1 MDAIQVELF
10 ELAIVVVTALVGWA
24 TKHVVTYLKE
34 KGIIVKIEN
43 NKALVKIAVEA
54 VEQSYKTLHGKEKLD
69 LAKIE
74 LIKLANE
81 KGVKI
86 SEKEIDL
93 LLESAVKE
101 MNDTIKKENKK

>member
-1 MDAIQVELF
+1 MDAIQVELI
-10 ELAIVVVTALVGWA
+10 ELAIVAVTALVGWA
-24 TKHVVTYLKE
+24 TKHTVTYLKQ
-34 KGIIVKIEN
+34 KGIIAKLEN
-43 NKALVKIAVEA
+43 NRALVKIAVEA
-54 VEQSYKTLHGKEKLD
+54 VEQTYKTLHGKEKMD

-74 LIKLANE
+74 LVKLAKE

-101 MNDTIKKENKK
+101 MNDTIKQEIKK

>member
-1 MDAIQVELF
+1 MDAIQIELF
-10 ELAIVVVTALVGWA
+10 ELAIVVITALVGWT
-24 TKHVVTYLKE
+24 TKHVVTYLKQ
-34 KGIIVKIEN
+34 KGIITKLEN

-54 VEQSYKTLHGKEKLD
+54 VEQTYKTLHGNEKLD

-74 LIKLANE
+74 LAKLAKQ

-101 MNDTIKKENKK
+101 MNDTIKQETKK